1 MPMRTTRTPDARR
14 RVSRTGRALGLLF
27 LAAVIFQPHP
37 KPAAAGAP
45 FKMADTL
52 VCTIET
58 STNSAE
64 IGKKI
69 SLSGLTSDAPKAVF
83 ENFIRSAMVRIF
95 ESEATLVI
103 QLVATISGSV
113 DTIVIDKQSGRF
125 AHTAAGAFPAEVHAL
140 SEIGTCR
147 SE

>member
-1 MPMRTTRTPDARR
+1 MPLRTTRTPDARR
-14 RVSRTGRALGLLF
+14 RVSRTGRALGLLI
-27 LAAVIFQPHP
+27 LAVGLFHLHAN
-37 KPAAAGAP
+37 PALADPP
-45 FKMADTL
+45 FKMADAL

-69 SLSGLTSDAPKAVF
+69 SLSGLTSDAPKAVY

-125 AHTAAGAFPAEVHAL
+125 AHIAAGAFPAEVHAL